1 MKIENPEELTRFI
14 MTNVTLKDKEGNV
27 DKSFLKDW
35 KTQTDAMTRA
45 LNSATNSLLKAVTRI
60 DKDGNAFSTWYVPR
74 NQKSNALSAFNQKL
88 LDFETKY
95 GYEAGSLSL
104 DP

>member
-35 KTQTDAMTRA
+35 KAQTDAMTRA

-74 NQKSNALSAFNQKL
+74 NQKSNALSAFKQKK
-88 LDFETKY
+88 LDFETK
-95 GYEAGSLSL
+95 
-104 DP
+104 